1 MEQLK
6 RKSDEALAEL
16 KEPDNQPM
24 LPGKQP
30 LPYQFVCPAGP
41 DGIHCVSRGGSI
53 LTFSIEG
60 THLSTWHHPS
70 VPSQPQQNE
79 EASVP
84 EDDQAPPSKRRKTDD
99 ESEPPAAAAAKTSK
113 KQIQRK
119 TRPKSPL
126 DSPCVVLLR
135 STGDGKHIVAVTGQ
149 DKTVWVLEHEGRGEL
164 KELSQRWVP
173 DHCLHRTFGACQ
185 PADRPVDK
193 CLSGH
198 AT

>member
-6 RKSDEALAEL
+6 RKSDEALAEI
-16 KEPDNQPM
+16 KDPGQQPM

-30 LPYQFVCPAGP
+30 LPYQFLCPAGP

-53 LTFSIEG
+53 LTFSVDG

-70 VPSQPQQNE
+70 ALSQPQQNE

-84 EDDQAPPSKRRKTDD
+84 EETVEARDPEDGQTPPSKRRKTDD
-99 ESEPPAAAAAKTSK
+99 EAEPPAAAAAKTSK

-126 DSPCVVLLR
+126 DSPCVVLLK
-135 STGDGKHIVAVTGQ
+135 STDDGKYIVAVTGQ

-164 KELSQRWVP
+164 KELSQRWVSP
-173 DHCLHRTFGACQ
+173 RRLPRTFWRT
-185 PADRPVDK
+185 PAR
-193 CLSGH
+193 
-198 AT
+198 